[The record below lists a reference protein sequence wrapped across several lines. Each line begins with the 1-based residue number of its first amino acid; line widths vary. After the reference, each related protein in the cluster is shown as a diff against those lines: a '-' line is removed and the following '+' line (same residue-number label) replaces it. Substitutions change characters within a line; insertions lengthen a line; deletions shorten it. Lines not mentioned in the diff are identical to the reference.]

1 MKDAKRNIL
10 YYDLQS
16 KRWYTT
22 HKPDPKGKWDG
33 EHPLA
38 YREYVDGEPQP
49 KEITMLDN
57 ERLTTRR
64 NYG

>member
-1 MKDAKRNIL
+1 MQDAKRNTL

-22 HKPDPKGKWDG
+22 YKPDPKGKWDG

-38 YREYVDGEPQP
+38 YREYADGEPQP

>member
-1 MKDAKRNIL
+1 MSKPYFDFKA
-10 YYDLQS
+10 

-22 HKPDPKGKWDG
+22 YKPDKGGEWDG

-49 KEITMLDN
+49 EEVSQFDHARHTA
-57 ERLTTRR
+57 R
-64 NYG
+64 

>member
-1 MKDAKRNIL
+1 MKDAKRNTL

-16 KRWYTT
+16 KRGYKTY
-22 HKPDPKGKWDG
+22 KPDPKGKWDG

-38 YREYVDGEPQP
+38 YREYADGEPQP

>member
-1 MKDAKRNIL
+1 MKDAKRNTL

-38 YREYVDGEPQP
+38 YREYADGEPQP

>member
-1 MKDAKRNIL
+1 MKDAKRNTL

-38 YREYVDGEPQP
+38 SREYADGEPQP

>member
-1 MKDAKRNIL
+1 MKDAKRNTL
-10 YYDLQS
+10 YYDIQS

-38 YREYVDGEPQP
+38 YREYADGEPQP